1 MDRYI
6 EFVTN
11 HWILFIALVAVTFF
25 LIQDLLESVLQKFES
40 ISPMLAVAKMNSA
53 DIVIIDVREIDEFVK
68 GHIENAKNIPASKF
82 SDKIAELEKY
92 KNSPILVVCQ
102 TGTRSTQA
110 CRQLIKA
117 GFENIFH
124 MKGGMQSWEDNKLPI
139 SKVKK

>member
-82 SDKIAELEKY
+82 SDKITELEKY